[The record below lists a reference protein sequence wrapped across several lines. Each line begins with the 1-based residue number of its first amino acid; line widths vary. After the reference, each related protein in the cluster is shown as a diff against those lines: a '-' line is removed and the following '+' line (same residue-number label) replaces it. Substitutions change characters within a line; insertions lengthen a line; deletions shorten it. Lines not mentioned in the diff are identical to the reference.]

1 MSDPVQSWLNNA
13 GRYPLLPKSEQMRLA
28 KLRETYKP
36 GSKQYIK
43 IVNKLT
49 NHNLRLVP
57 NVVRAYLAK
66 RAGYTMNSEVASDLL
81 QQGYLGLRRAAE
93 KYDGKRGFTFATYA
107 QSWIYQSV
115 VRWHNSCDRLIYV
128 PENSITEV
136 LYRRRH
142 GKPSNSKNGRI
153 GDACIASAVRT
164 LDISSLDRLGGD
176 DEDTCLLDIMS
187 DDHRIIDNKNTVETS
202 DQAELALK
210 DLMSACGIRPV
221 TQDIITM
228 YTKRPRMSIV
238 ACKVK
243 MSTKHCQNLYGA
255 AVRVMK
261 THVEES
267 SQSYAGIMNNNQ
279 PH

>member
-13 GRYPLLPKSEQMRLA
+13 GRYPLLPKPEQIRLA

-36 GSKQYIK
+36 GSQQYVKVI
-43 IVNKLT
+43 NKLT

-66 RAGYTMNSEVASDLL
+66 RAGYSMNSEVASDLL

-107 QSWIYQSV
+107 QSWIYQSI
-115 VRWHNSCDRLIYV
+115 VRWHNSVDRLIYV

-153 GDACIASAVRT
+153 GDDCIASATRT
-164 LDISSLDRLGGD
+164 LDIGSLDRQGGD
-176 DEDTCLLDIMS
+176 DEETCLLDIMS
-187 DDHRIIDNKNTVETS
+187 DGHRIIDHKNTVEV
-202 DQAELALK
+202 DDRAEFALK
-210 DLMSACGIRPV
+210 ELMSACGIRPV
-221 TQDIITM
+221 TQDIITL

-255 AVRVMK
+255 AVRAMK

-267 SQSYAGIMNNNQ
+267 NQSLAGIMNNNQ